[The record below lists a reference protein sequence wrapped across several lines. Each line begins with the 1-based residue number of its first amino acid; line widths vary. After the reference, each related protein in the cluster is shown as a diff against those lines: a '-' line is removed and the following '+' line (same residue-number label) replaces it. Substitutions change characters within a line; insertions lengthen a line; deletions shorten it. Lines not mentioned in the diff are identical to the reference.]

1 MRSEYLFDSQ
11 LDLILAALT
20 PSNALVC
27 KVILH
32 TGLRISDA
40 LSLPAS
46 VLERK
51 PCRFWVTERKT
62 GKRKLCG
69 LPADLVAAIREQS
82 DDTWMFPGDGTG
94 RPRTRQA
101 VWSDIKA
108 AQRAFRI
115 PVNAGTHSMRKVYAV
130 QLMADYGDIS
140 KVQKALNHS
149 NSTITMLYAMAD
161 KLTQSQKKK
170 GGNARPR
177 KRKVQGK

>member
-1 MRSEYLFDSQ
+1 MIDTQ

-32 TGLRISDA
+32 TGLRISDVLA
-40 LSLPAS
+40 LPAS
-46 VLERK
+46 VLDRK

-69 LPADLVAAIREQS
+69 LPADLVAAIREQA
-82 DDTWMFPGDGTG
+82 DDTYMFPGDGTG

-101 VWSDIKA
+101 VWSDLKA
-108 AQRAFRI
+108 AQRALRI
-115 PVNAGTHSMRKVYAV
+115 PVNVGTHSMRKVYAV
-130 QLMADYGDIS
+130 QLMHDYGDIS
-140 KVQKALNHS
+140 KVQRALNHS

-161 KLTQSQKKK
+161 KLTQSQRKK
-170 GGNARPR
+170 GGDPRPR
-177 KRKVQGK
+177 KRKTGGR